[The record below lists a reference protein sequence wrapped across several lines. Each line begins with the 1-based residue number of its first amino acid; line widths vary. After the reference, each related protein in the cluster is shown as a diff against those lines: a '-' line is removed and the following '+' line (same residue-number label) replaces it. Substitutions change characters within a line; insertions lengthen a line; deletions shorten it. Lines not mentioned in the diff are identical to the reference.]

1 MASAIRAIIGLGNPG
16 AEYADTRHNAGF
28 RFLALAAAEY
38 GAVLRAEP
46 RFSAAA
52 AKATIDAREVWL
64 LAPQTFMN
72 NSGDAAVKFAHFY
85 KLAPAELLV
94 VHDELDLPLG
104 AVRLKVGGGAGGHN
118 GVADIA
124 QKLGTPDFA
133 RLRIGI
139 GRPEKSAQVV
149 SYVLKRPPL
158 AEAERIDAALLA
170 ARRELP
176 TIVRG
181 DFARAM
187 NALHR
192 CDEATDAP
200 PRVS

>member
-28 RFLALAAAEY
+28 RFLDVVAAEY
-38 GAVLRAEP
+38 GAVLRLEP
-46 RFSAAA
+46 RFSAQL
-52 AKATIDAREVWL
+52 AKTAIDSREVWL

-72 NSGDAAVKFAHFY
+72 NSGDAVVKFAHFY
-85 KLAPAELLV
+85 KLNATELLV
-94 VHDELDLPLG
+94 VHDELDIPLG
-104 AVRLKVGGGAGGHN
+104 SARLKIGGGAGGHN
-118 GVADIA
+118 GIADIVE
-124 QKLGTPDFA
+124 KLATPEFA

-170 ARRELP
+170 AKRELP
-176 TIVRG
+176 TIVSG

-187 NALHR
+187 NVLHR
-192 CDEATDAP
+192 REEETDP
-200 PRVS
+200 PS

>member
-16 AEYADTRHNAGF
+16 TEYADTRHNAGF
-28 RFLALAAAEY
+28 RFLDVVAAEY
-38 GAVLRAEP
+38 GAVLRPEP
-46 RFSAAA
+46 RFSAQV
-52 AKATIDAREVWL
+52 AKTAIDSREVWL
-64 LAPQTFMN
+64 VAPQTFMN
-72 NSGDAAVKFAHFY
+72 NSGSAVVKCAHFY
-85 KLAPAELLV
+85 KLPPAELLV
-94 VHDELDLPLG
+94 VHDELDIPLG
-104 AVRLKVGGGAGGHN
+104 SARLKFGGGAGGHN

-124 QKLGTPDFA
+124 QKLATPEFA

-158 AEAERIDAALLA
+158 AEAERIDAALYA
-170 ARRELP
+170 AKRELP
-176 TIVRG
+176 TIVSG

-192 CDEATDAP
+192 REEETDSP
-200 PRVS
+200 S